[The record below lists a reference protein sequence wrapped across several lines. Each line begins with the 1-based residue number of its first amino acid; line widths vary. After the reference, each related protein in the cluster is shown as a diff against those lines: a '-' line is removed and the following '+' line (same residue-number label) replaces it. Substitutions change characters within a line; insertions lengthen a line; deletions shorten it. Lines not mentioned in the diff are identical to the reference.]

1 LHESAGMSNQ
11 LQHNKESGIYRK
23 MLLERRDAALA
34 GLGMK
39 VSSLTKIERVG
50 DEDLAQHSHEEFVS
64 LQLNGLEYLQLRQVE
79 EALDRLVAGDYGVC
93 QRCEEPIPAKRLHA
107 LPWAKYCV
115 KCQEAVGDVA
125 IRDQGPLPHLPTE
138 EAA

>member
-1 LHESAGMSNQ
+1 MSNQ
-11 LQHNKESGIYRK
+11 LHHNEESGVYRK
-23 MLLERRDAALA
+23 MLLDCRDAALA

-93 QRCEEPIPAKRLHA
+93 QRCEEPIPTKRLRA

-115 KCQEAVGDVA
+115 KCQEAIGDVA
-125 IRDQGPLPHLPTE
+125 FRDHGPMPQLPAE